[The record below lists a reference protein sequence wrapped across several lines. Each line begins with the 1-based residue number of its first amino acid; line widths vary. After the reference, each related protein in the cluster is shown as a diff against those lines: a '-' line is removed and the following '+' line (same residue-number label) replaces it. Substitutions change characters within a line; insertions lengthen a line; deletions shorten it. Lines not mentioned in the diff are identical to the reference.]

1 MHFVIGTVRFAFGTL
16 IVLSLTRAIRAFR
29 SINSCN
35 RFFYDPCKL
44 HNSCNSCNSCIP
56 VIRVVHSSNNI

>member
-35 RFFYDPCKL
+35 RFFYNLCKL
-44 HNSCNSCNSCIP
+44 HNSCNSCIP